1 MTLPCSKIEQGELGV
16 INVATLSI
24 IRRWHLRA
32 DVVEPGYPNR
42 VPDADVKISRGHL
55 VLTLPGKADPDRVKA
70 LMHRW
75 YLDHARRVFMD
86 VLDEFLP
93 SFRIGSGVRL

>member
-1 MTLPCSKIEQGELGV
+1 M
-16 INVATLSI
+16 ATLSI
-24 IRRWHLRA
+24 IRRWYLRA